1 MKTKSLQTATRNCLC
16 FLTGNKLYVSRLN
29 IPLVKIHSLKL
40 KHKQFYILFTQGSIQ
55 KQRNFL
61 VNLYLLQHYKFEINK
76 QGC

>member
-1 MKTKSLQTATRNCLC
+1 MCLD
-16 FLTGNKLYVSRLN
+16 SRL
-29 IPLVKIHSLKL
+29 KL
-40 KHKQFYILFTQGSIQ
+40 RHKQFYILFTQALIQ